1 MIETISDIRVLEGYN
16 DDQTL
21 FNILCQLR
29 LRNPQQDELMLISG
43 GPINDRSKTSMIPM
57 LGDLRVIFKQP
68 KDEPQAIHQDP
79 LNGNIDLS
87 KNPPLTLEVQQRIS
101 DQWSIKSI
109 ESHQSLEQALRSMR
123 KMETLAS
130 SEPRTGLSP
139 GGFAGI
145 LGYDLGQWTTGPR
158 LSNPPSAGEILGVM
172 WKTNGW
178 IIHHRDTHSISLV
191 GVKNI
196 SSTDIEKWAHIDHS
210 SAELTEPSSPVS
222 IESRSEHEFKT
233 REIIQ
238 AIKHGHVYQVN
249 YGRRWKAPLENDSW
263 SVFSKLSRANPAPY
277 SSWMRSPSLKWS
289 VVSASP
295 EQLLRIKDGIIRTS
309 PIKGTTPRGK
319 DPVED
324 AAKIDSLI
332 RSKKDLAEHMML
344 VDLER
349 HDLSRVCKPGS
360 VVWSDF
366 RIESHPNVHHLVS
379 TVEGLVAQ
387 GSELSSAISS
397 LFPGGSITGCP
408 KTMSMSIIDH
418 LEGTSRGAWTG
429 SMGHI
434 NSTTGIA
441 DLNILIRTL
450 DVRIKDS
457 KNIGSVMAGG
467 GIVHDSIP
475 SVEVEEAEWKADA
488 ITRATWGAPAFK
500 DNLSPPTAEMG
511 VLALPMPPS
520 NDKNANFTLFQK
532 IPKIILVD
540 NLDSF
545 TFNIRD
551 AMVALGSQV
560 EVVEG
565 RPASS
570 IEDPHTWLK
579 RILSEY
585 TPDGIVIGPGPSRP
599 EASERTMLIAS
610 NALSDMLSIGN
621 RRIPVLGIC
630 LGHQALCLVDG
641 SRLEPSPEGPVHGS
655 PSRIEHR
662 GTGLFEDSDKTCFMM
677 RYNSLAVVSEG
688 RTMIPNAWESGTR
701 LVMGV
706 EHPSLPI
713 HGVQFHPESAGSGG
727 GSRIF
732 YKFLETCIRPQC

>member
-1 MIETISDIRVLEGYN
+1 MIETTPNTRALEGDY
-16 DDQTL
+16 DDQAL

-29 LRNPQQDELMLISG
+29 LRNPQQDELMLTSG

-68 KDEPQAIHQDP
+68 KYESQATHQDP

-87 KNPPLTLEVQQRIS
+87 TNPPLTLEIQQRMS
-101 DQWSIKSI
+101 DQWSTKSI
-109 ESHQSLEQALRSMR
+109 ESHHSLEQALSSMR
-123 KMETLAS
+123 KMETLAP

-145 LGYDLGQWTTGPR
+145 LSYDLGQWTTGSR
-158 LSNPPSAGEILGVM
+158 LSNPPIAGEILGVM

-191 GVKNI
+191 GIKDI
-196 SSTDIEKWAHIDHS
+196 SSTDIQKWAHTDHS
-210 SAELTEPSSPVS
+210 PVELTEPSSPVS
-222 IESRSEHEFKT
+222 IESRSEHELKT
-233 REIIQ
+233 GEIIQ

-249 YGRRWKAPLENDSW
+249 YGRRWQAPLENDPW
-263 SVFSKLSRANPAPY
+263 TVYSKLSRSNPAPY
-277 SSWMRSPSLKWS
+277 SSWMRSPSLQWS

-295 EQLLRIKDGIIRTS
+295 EQLLRIRDGKISTS
-309 PIKGTTPRGK
+309 PIKGTMPRGK
-319 DPVED
+319 DPAED
-324 AAKIDSLI
+324 AEKLDSLI
-332 RSKKDLAEHMML
+332 RSRKDLAEHMML

-349 HDLSRVCKPGS
+349 HDLSSVCEPGS
-360 VVWSDF
+360 VIWSDF
-366 RIESHPNVHHLVS
+366 RVESHPNVHHLVS
-379 TVEGLVAQ
+379 TVEGLVAS
-387 GSELSSAISS
+387 GSELSGVIPS

-418 LEGTSRGAWTG
+418 LEGAPRGAWTG

-450 DVRIKDS
+450 DVRLKDN
-457 KNIGSVMAGG
+457 KNIGSVIAGG

-488 ITRATWGAPAFK
+488 ITRATWGAAAFK
-500 DNLSPPTAEMG
+500 DDLSPPTAKMG
-511 VLALPMPPS
+511 GLTLPISPS
-520 NDKNANFTLFQK
+520 NVKNDNIIPFQK
-532 IPKIILVD
+532 TPKIILVD

-551 AMVALGSQV
+551 AMVTLGSQV

-570 IEDPHTWLK
+570 IEDPDTWLK
-579 RILSEY
+579 RIISEHA
-585 TPDGIVIGPGPSRP
+585 PDGIVIGPGPSRP
-599 EASERTMLIAS
+599 EVSERTMLIAS

-630 LGHQALCLVDG
+630 LGHQALCLADG
-641 SRLEPSPEGPVHGS
+641 SRLGPSPGGPVHGS
-655 PSRIEHR
+655 PSRIEHK

-677 RYNSLAVVSEG
+677 RYNSLAVLSDG
-688 RTMIPNAWESGTR
+688 RAMMPNAWESGTR

-713 HGVQFHPESAGSGG
+713 HGVQFHPESVGSEG
-727 GSRIF
+727 GSKIL

>member
-1 MIETISDIRVLEGYN
+1 MIEKTSDTRILEGDYG
-16 DDQTL
+16 DQTL
-21 FNILCQLR
+21 FNILYQLR
-29 LRNPQQDELMLISG
+29 VRNPGQDELMLISG
-43 GPINDRSKTSMIPM
+43 GPINDRSKTSMIPV
-57 LGDLRVIFKQP
+57 LGDLRVVFKQP
-68 KDEPQAIHQDP
+68 AGESHTTHQDP
-79 LNGNIDLS
+79 LNGSIDLS
-87 KNPPLTLEVQQRIS
+87 KKNPLILEVQQRFS
-101 DQWSIKSI
+101 NQWSTRTI
-109 ESHQSLEQALRSMR
+109 ESHHSLELALHSMR
-123 KMETLAS
+123 KMETQAP

-145 LGYDLGQWTTGPR
+145 LGYDLGQWTTGSR
-158 LSNPPSAGEILGVM
+158 LSNPPPAGEILGVM

-178 IIHHRDTHSISLV
+178 IIHHRDTRSISLV
-191 GVKNI
+191 GLENI
-196 SSTDIEKWAHIDHS
+196 SLADIERWAHLDHAPVES
-210 SAELTEPSSPVS
+210 IEPSSPVS

-249 YGRRWKAPLENDSW
+249 YGRRWEAPLENDPW
-263 SVFSKLSRANPAPY
+263 SVFSKLNRTNPAPY
-277 SSWMRSPSLKWS
+277 SSWMRSPSLEWS

-295 EQLLRIKDGIIRTS
+295 EQLLRIRDGIISTS

-319 DPVED
+319 DPAED
-324 AAKIDSLI
+324 SERIDLLI
-332 RSKKDLAEHMML
+332 KSKKDLAEHMML

-349 HDLSRVCKPGS
+349 HDLSSVCEPGS
-360 VVWSDF
+360 VIWSDF

-379 TVEGLVAQ
+379 TVEGLVAH
-387 GSELSSAISS
+387 GSELPAAISS

-408 KTMSMSIIDH
+408 KTMSMSIIDY
-418 LEGTSRGAWTG
+418 LEGTPRGAWTG
-429 SMGHI
+429 SVGHI
-434 NSTTGIA
+434 NFTTGIA
-441 DLNILIRTL
+441 DLSILIRTL
-450 DVRIKDS
+450 DVRLKDS
-457 KNIGSVMAGG
+457 INIGSVMAGG

-500 DNLSPPTAEMG
+500 DDLSPPTAEMG
-511 VLALPMPPS
+511 GRTLLMPSS
-520 NDKNANFTLFQK
+520 NDKGTNFTPLQK
-532 IPKIILVD
+532 TPKIILVD

-551 AMVALGSQV
+551 AMVTLGSQV

-570 IEDPHTWLK
+570 TEDPNSWLK
-579 RILSEY
+579 RIISEY

-610 NALSDMLSIGN
+610 NALSDMLSIGG

-630 LGHQALCLVDG
+630 LGHQALCLADG

-662 GTGLFEDSDKTCFMM
+662 GTGLFENSDKICLMM
-677 RYNSLAVVSEG
+677 RYNSLAVVSDG
-688 RTMIPNAWESGTR
+688 RTMMPNAWESGTR

-713 HGVQFHPESAGSGG
+713 HGVQFHPESAGSRG
-727 GSRIF
+727 GSKIF
-732 YKFLETCIRPQC
+732 YKFLETCIQPQC